1 MAAAAVSSVRLGAR
15 FVKAVPI
22 KGFNATYRLN
32 YHAPTIF
39 TRTFRNAAI
48 RREEDVNEHGVNH
61 IPGSTTSP
69 GSAKAIP
76 DPASHIEVTNYTADG
91 KKSNIKMEV
100 KDDAGPVS
108 SGVADIEHKA
118 TPLTPELIGKLNP
131 TMKKFTLEGKIAVV
145 TG

>member
-1 MAAAAVSSVRLGAR
+1 MRLGAR
-15 FVKAVPI
+15 PIRVSPINI
-22 KGFNATYRLN
+22 KGFNGALFTYR
-32 YHAPTIF
+32 APAASV
-39 TRTFRNAAI
+39 RNFRNAAI

-69 GSAKAIP
+69 GSAKVVP
-76 DPASHIEVTNYTADG
+76 DAASHIEVTDYTADG
-91 KKSNIKMEV
+91 KKSNHKMEV
-100 KDDAGPVS
+100 KEDSGPVS

-131 TMKKFTLEGKIAVV
+131 TMKKFTLDGKIAVV